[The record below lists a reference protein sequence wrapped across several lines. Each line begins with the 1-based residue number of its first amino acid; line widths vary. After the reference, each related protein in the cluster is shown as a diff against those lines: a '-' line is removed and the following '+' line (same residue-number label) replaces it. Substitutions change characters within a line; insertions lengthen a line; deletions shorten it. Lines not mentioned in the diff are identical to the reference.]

1 MNNLIW
7 KKSDE
12 KKLSSYVQK
21 FNAKRTREQR
31 KNPNMAAVLPEKL
44 DTQLLRKN
52 IKNRK
57 QLNIYYKQ
65 IERFM
70 KTELKIVTN
79 SQGFAVTNYELNEVR
94 YSVQSENARRRH
106 EQKIIDNIPIRIG
119 GKKVN
124 QKTKSKQEN
133 KTNKKIK
140 GKTGIEF
147 TDVQRAVN
155 KITNR
160 PIKFDFERSK
170 NMGEWDKFKRFVFE
184 KQLNANGEKGKGE
197 ELLNSC
203 KSVWQN
209 RLSTTYSNDLAEMW
223 KLVGSEKL
231 WRAYVD
237 GVVEL
242 SPDLSSSI
250 GVNILNGICSLRN
263 IFEYRAVALKSVT
276 FLRI

>member
-1 MNNLIW
+1 MSKLIW

-44 DTQLLRKN
+44 DGQLLRKN

-65 IERFM
+65 IDRFM

-79 SQGFAVTNYELNEVR
+79 SQGFAITNYELNEVR
-94 YSVQSENARRRH
+94 YAVQSENARRRH
-106 EQKIIDNIPIRIG
+106 EQKIIDDIPIRIG

-124 QKTKSKQEN
+124 QKTKPNQEN
-133 KTNKKIK
+133 KSNKKINSR
-140 GKTGIEF
+140 TGVEF

-170 NMGEWDKFKRFVFE
+170 NMEEWDKFKKFVFE
-184 KQLNANGEKGKGE
+184 KQLNANDEKGKGE

-237 GVVEL
+237 GVEEL
-242 SPDLSSSI
+242 SPDYAYIELISGNGIYNIYVSI
-250 GVNILNGICSLRN
+250 MTAILNSEN
-263 IFEYRAVALKSVT
+263 Y
-276 FLRI
+276 

>member
-1 MNNLIW
+1 MSKLIW

-31 KNPNMAAVLPEKL
+31 KNPNMTGVLPEKL
-44 DTQLLRKN
+44 DSQLLRKN

-79 SQGFAVTNYELNEVR
+79 SQGFAITNYELNEVR
-94 YSVQSENARRRH
+94 YAVQSENARRRH

-124 QKTKSKQEN
+124 QKTKPKQEN
-133 KTNKKIK
+133 KSNKKIK
-140 GKTGIEF
+140 GTTGVEF

-170 NMGEWDKFKRFVFE
+170 NIEEWDKFKRFVFE

-223 KLVGSEKL
+223 KLTGNEKL

-237 GVVEL
+237 GVEEL
-242 SPDLSSSI
+242 SPDYAYIELISGNGIYSI
-250 GVNILNGICSLRN
+250 YVSIMTAILNSEN
-263 IFEYRAVALKSVT
+263 Y
-276 FLRI
+276 

>member
-1 MNNLIW
+1 MSKLIW

-44 DTQLLRKN
+44 DSQLLRKN

-79 SQGFAVTNYELNEVR
+79 SQGFAITNYELNEVR
-94 YSVQSENARRRH
+94 YAVQSENARRRH

-133 KTNKKIK
+133 K
-140 GKTGIEF
+140 
-147 TDVQRAVN
+147 
-155 KITNR
+155 
-160 PIKFDFERSK
+160 
-170 NMGEWDKFKRFVFE
+170 
-184 KQLNANGEKGKGE
+184 
-197 ELLNSC
+197 
-203 KSVWQN
+203 
-209 RLSTTYSNDLAEMW
+209 
-223 KLVGSEKL
+223 
-231 WRAYVD
+231 
-237 GVVEL
+237 
-242 SPDLSSSI
+242 
-250 GVNILNGICSLRN
+250 
-263 IFEYRAVALKSVT
+263 
-276 FLRI
+276 